1 MCIRDRYRGEKVTVQ
16 YVNSEGEYQ
25 SRDLELPNPVKGE
38 PILGEMCIR
47 DRLDIEQISEALKKD
62 ISETKKEVLDLEING
77 QICLNVD
84 GKYNIK
90 LL

>member
-1 MCIRDRYRGEKVTVQ
+1 MIGGGEVNEVLNLLKVEQ
-16 YVNSEGEYQ
+16 
-25 SRDLELPNPVKGE
+25 
-38 PILGEMCIR
+38 
-47 DRLDIEQISEALKKD
+47 LDIEQISEALKKD